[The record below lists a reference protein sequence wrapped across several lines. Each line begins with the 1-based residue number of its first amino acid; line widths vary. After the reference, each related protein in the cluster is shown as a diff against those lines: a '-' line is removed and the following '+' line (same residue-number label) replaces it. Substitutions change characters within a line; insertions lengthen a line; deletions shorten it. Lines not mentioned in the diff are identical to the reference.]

1 MSVTLI
7 PFSPLLHSGIL
18 LKRYKRFLADVRLD
32 DGREMTV
39 HCPNTGSMK
48 GCAEPGSSVWVRL
61 EQKAGRKLPGS
72 WELVETPLGGLACIH
87 SARANKVVAAA
98 LAQDLITPLVGYRV
112 VRPEVRLPGGES
124 RFDFL
129 LSDPGECVVEVKS
142 VTMAVGAGG
151 GAFPDAVSLR
161 GQKHLRELTSLA
173 ASGRRACLLFCVM
186 HSGIEWVRPA
196 DEIDPEYGRLLRQAV
211 AQGVEVIA
219 WSVLPSPHGLE
230 VAGRLPVEL

>member
-1 MSVTLI
+1 MSVKLI
-7 PFSPLLHSGIL
+7 PFAPLLLGGVL
-18 LKRYKRFLADVRLD
+18 VRRYKRFLADVRLD

-48 GCAEPGSSVWVRL
+48 GCDEPGSRVWVRL
-61 EQKAGRKLPGS
+61 ESKAGRKLPGS
-72 WELVETPLGGLACIH
+72 WELVETLPGQLACIH

-98 LAQDLITPLVGYRV
+98 LALDLITPLAGYAT

-142 VTMAVGAGG
+142 VTMAMGEGM

-161 GQKHLRELTSLA
+161 GQKHLRELTALA
-173 ASGRRACLLFCVM
+173 SSGHRACLLFCVM
-186 HSGIEWVRPA
+186 HSGIERVRPA
-196 DEIDPEYGRLLRQAV
+196 DEIDPAYGRLLRRA
-211 AQGVEVIA
+211 ATQGVEIIA
-219 WSVLPSPHGLE
+219 WSVTPTPEGLE
-230 VAGRLPVEL
+230 VAGQLPVQL

>member
-1 MSVTLI
+1 MSATSI

-112 VRPEVRLPGGES
+112 VRPEVRLAGGES

-173 ASGRRACLLFCVM
+173 ANGRRACLLFCVM

-219 WSVLPSPHGLE
+219 WSVVPSSHGLE
-230 VAGRLPVEL
+230 VAGQLPVEL

>member
-1 MSVTLI
+1 MSSRLI
-7 PFSPLLHSGIL
+7 PFSPPLQGGIL

-48 GCAEPGSSVWVRL
+48 GCAEPGSRVWVRL

-98 LAQDLITPLVGYRV
+98 LSQKLITPLAGYAA

-129 LSDPGECVVEVKS
+129 LSEPGECVVEVKS

-161 GQKHLRELTSLA
+161 GQKHLRELTTLA
-173 ASGRRACLLFCVM
+173 ASGKRACLLFCVM
-186 HSGIEWVRPA
+186 HSGIERVRPA
-196 DEIDPEYGRLLRQAV
+196 DEIDAEYGRLLRQAV

-219 WSVLPSPHGLE
+219 WSVVPSPEGLQ
-230 VAGRLPVEL
+230 VAGQLPVEL